1 MSFKRMRNKCLAM
14 SLTVVLLGGN
24 ILLVNANENT
34 NSNKDAIEVKNL
46 NQESK
51 IKISEIKNN
60 IIMEDESKEEKEL
73 NRAFLNEVSYVEEKD
88 GKLNLNLNFNSKINE
103 KSNLQIFIN
112 DKEVK
117 YENILNELDKEKT
130 SIKFEISALEDKI
143 TVKRNIDETNAPTK
157 FDVDLLEETIK
168 EENVN
173 TLPNNQN
180 EAQIIK
186 PAKQPN
192 ENQVEKPNE
201 NQLEAKNSTTQN
213 GKLSVVENKIIS
225 NDVLV
230 ESMAR
235 ESLGKI
241 SYIEEIDGKTYA
253 QLEFVNSLAKD
264 KEVNILVNGN
274 PVPYNTLSK
283 DVENGKMIIKY
294 EIPNIDAKT
303 TVKCSVDTFVGE
315 VKQIEYDVIFKKDTL
330 KFIKD
335 INSIS
340 TNNVD
345 NSLNKDIT
353 APRSNATI
361 QRPSSDGKVSSIKN
375 EVSSPNKIF
384 ENMGRVQLNETTYI
398 EEINNKTYA
407 IFDFIEGID
416 PNSNTRITVNGKP
429 VSHEVLSTHFA
440 KGNMRIKF
448 EIPNLDADIEVKN
461 YLDFKKI
468 DLVYDVKLLKDTL
481 KEEQESSTTQKP
493 NPTLPSITKPKLPQT
508 GIGIDGGMITV
519 LGTSMIGAGLVLTK
533 KKDE

>member
-1 MSFKRMRNKCLAM
+1 MNFKKTRNKCLAM

-24 ILLVNANENT
+24 ILLVNANEKT
-34 NSNKDAIEVKNL
+34 NSNKEAIEVRNIDE
-46 NQESK
+46 ESK
-51 IKISEIKNN
+51 VKMSEVQNN
-60 IIMEDESKEEKEL
+60 IIMKDESKEEKAL
-73 NRAFLNEVSYVEEKD
+73 NREFLNEVSYIEEKD
-88 GKLNLNLNFNSKINE
+88 GKLNLNLNFNSKIDE
-103 KSNLQIFIN
+103 KNNLQIFIN

-117 YENILNELDKEKT
+117 YETILNELDKEKT
-130 SIKFEISALEDKI
+130 SVKFEISKPEDKI
-143 TVKRNIDETNAPTK
+143 TVKRNIDETNAQTE
-157 FDVDLLEETIK
+157 FDVGLLEETIK
-168 EENVN
+168 ECIN
-173 TLPNNQN
+173 TLPNNQK
-180 EAQIIK
+180 EEQIIK
-186 PAKQPN
+186 QAKQNN
-192 ENQVEKPNE
+192 ENQVEKPNA

-213 GKLSVVENKIIS
+213 GKLSEVENIIIS
-225 NDVLV
+225 NDALI

-253 QLEFVNSLAKD
+253 QLEFVNSLTKD
-264 KEVNILVNGN
+264 KELNILVNGN
-274 PVPYNTLSK
+274 PVSYNTISK

-303 TVKCSVDTFVGE
+303 TIKCSVDTFAGE

-335 INSIS
+335 ITSIS
-340 TNNVD
+340 TNNVE

-416 PNSNTRITVNGKP
+416 SNSNTRINVNGKP

-440 KGNMRIKF
+440 KGKMRIKF

-461 YLDFKKI
+461 YLDFKKA

-481 KEEQESSTTQKP
+481 KVEQESSTTEKP
-493 NPTLPSITKPKLPQT
+493 NTTSPSTTKPKLPQT
-508 GIGIDGGMITV
+508 GTSIDGGMITV